1 MKKRKLFVLGLLAL
15 ITIVATIISY
25 NAKSIQQL
33 NNEEEIKRVVKSAL
47 NIYSKSVYPS
57 EYTKS
62 PDIKIPSQLIDRKMN
77 EVIQECEKYYSAK
90 SGILAN
96 KIKVFQTAVLGD
108 AYSPSDI
115 RTVEWKINNI
125 KFLETRI
132 EGDTATVIADV
143 YCENKM
149 IALIPIDNKINEN
162 VKPEEMT
169 IEYQKR
175 LYEETQKL
183 PKKLVTYNPKGVM
196 RYYFNLT
203 KENGI
208 WKITSENF
216 NYLPGY
222 EP

>member
-47 NIYSKSVYPS
+47 NIYSKIVYPS

-77 EVIQECEKYYSAK
+77 EVTQECEKYYSAK

-149 IALIPIDNKINEN
+149 IALIPIDNINEN

>member
-1 MKKRKLFVLGLLAL
+1 VKKRKLFVLGLLAL

-47 NIYSKSVYPS
+47 NIYSKIVYPS

-77 EVIQECEKYYSAK
+77 EVTQECEKYYSAK

-149 IALIPIDNKINEN
+149 IALIPIDNINEN

>member
-1 MKKRKLFVLGLLAL
+1 MKKRKLFVLGLLVL
-15 ITIVATIISY
+15 ITIVAAIIGY
-25 NAKSIQQL
+25 NAESIQQL
-33 NNEEEIKRVVKSAL
+33 NNEEGIKGVVKSAL

-62 PDIKIPSQLIDRKMN
+62 PDIKIPSQLMEKKIN
-77 EVIQECEKYYSAK
+77 EITQECEKYYSAK

-96 KIKVFQTAVLGD
+96 KIKVFQTAVLGE

-115 RTVEWKINNI
+115 RTVEWKINDI

-149 IALIPIDNKINEN
+149 VALIPIDNKINGSI
-162 VKPEEMT
+162 KPEEMT

-175 LYEETQKL
+175 LYEETQQL
-183 PKKLVTYNPKGVM
+183 PKKLVTYNPKGVI
-196 RYYFNLT
+196 RYYFNLS
-203 KENGI
+203 KENGK

-216 NYLPGY
+216 SYLPGY